1 MARRMCPAQDAEK
14 AKKAENLSRGVL
26 EPNPGRKLPGC
37 AALLVRSHPT
47 YPVPPRLTRPSR
59 RPWRGR
65 DQPGVWRGPR
75 APIAPAGDR
84 PAPSC
89 SVSRVRRL
97 RWRIEAEPGFWGR
110 PSGSSSRPGRRWRSC
125 GALPLSAARVRSIA
139 TRNAE
144 RFRRRFRAH
153 LVGLGRRAAGRRG
166 DHTGHVFVG
175 PAGRVLDDALAEA
188 GIDRKDVY
196 ITNVVKHFK
205 FIRKGK
211 RRIHKRHRSCARPMK
226 RRATRS
232 ASRSSAT

>member
-1 MARRMCPAQDAEK
+1 M
-14 AKKAENLSRGVL
+14 
-26 EPNPGRKLPGC
+26 
-37 AALLVRSHPT
+37 
-47 YPVPPRLTRPSR
+47 
-59 RPWRGR
+59 
-65 DQPGVWRGPR
+65 PGVWRGPR

-139 TRNAE
+139 TQRSVFGE
-144 RFRRRFRAH
+144 GSAH
-153 LVGLGRRAAGRRG
+153 ASLVLVGEQPGDAE
-166 DHTGHVFVG
+166 DHTGDVFVG

-211 RRIHKRHRSCARPMK
+211 RRIHTRHRSCARPMK